1 MAISFRQA
9 RCKFRTLQKYLL
21 IAFDIETGWWRV
33 LPLTC
38 NLSIIEDG
46 PLLFIIKLMLFHI
59 FLLFVESLSTLS

>member
-1 MAISFRQA
+1 MTETVDANSVG
-9 RCKFRTLQKYLL
+9 TLQKYLL
-21 IAFDIETGWWRV
+21 IAFDIEACWWRV

-46 PLLFIIKLMLFHI
+46 RFLFIIKLMLFHI